1 MYKLTIAI
9 MDYTTSSIRIFERVF
24 DANVDVER
32 ALIESS
38 DFKPDTMNV
47 LWTKDNIDIIDE
59 RG

>member
-1 MYKLTIAI
+1 MYELTVAI
-9 MDYTTSSIRIFERVF
+9 MDYTTSSIRIFKRVF
-24 DANVDVER
+24 SVEIDVET
-32 ALIESS
+32 ALIESG